1 MPTLTCNKIKIAYEE
16 RGTGDPLIL
25 IMGLSARGAF
35 WEEHVK
41 EYEKHFRCIIVDNR
55 GAGDSDK
62 PEGPYSTKMMADD
75 IADLARHLD
84 LGKYHVAGISMGG
97 AIAQELALNH
107 PDLIRS
113 LVIISKAGQSATP
126 YAVQVF
132 DHFKDMRKVSDP
144 ADFMKLLQL
153 WIFAPPF
160 FESEE
165 ARANL
170 KEGCE
175 TAHEEYMQLH
185 AFLAQADACINHD
198 TVERVSALSK
208 FPTLITVGDED
219 IFTPLKFS
227 EQLTNL
233 SKALSFLFFLKLVT
247 LTTGKILRLS
257 TNQLLSSCSSI
268 NRYLNDFGR
277 YV

>member
-16 RGTGDPLIL
+16 RGSGDPLIL

-75 IADLARHLD
+75 IADLIRGLE
-84 LGKYHVAGISMGG
+84 LGKCHIAGISMGG

-113 LVIISKAGQSATP
+113 LVIISSWAKCDP

-175 TAHEEYMQLH
+175 TAHENYMDLH

-198 TVERVSALSK
+198 TVDRVSALSQ

-227 EQLTNL
+227 EQLNELIEGSELLVLPKTGHAHHWEDLETFNK
-233 SKALSFLFFLKLVT
+233 STAEFMLKH
-247 LTTGKILRLS
+247 
-257 TNQLLSSCSSI
+257 
-268 NRYLNDFGR
+268 
-277 YV
+277 

>member
-1 MPTLTCNKIKIAYEE
+1 MPTAVCNNINIAYEE
-16 RGTGDPLIL
+16 RGSGVPLLL

-41 EYEKHFRCIIVDNR
+41 EYEKHFRCIIIDNR

-75 IADLARHLD
+75 IADLSKQLD
-84 LGKYHVAGISMGG
+84 LGKCHVAGISMVG
-97 AIAQELALNH
+97 AIARELALNH
-107 PDLIRS
+107 PEIIRS
-113 LVIISKAGQSATP
+113 LVIISSWAKCDP
-126 YAVQVF
+126 YAIQVF
-132 DHFKDMRKVSDP
+132 DHFKDMRKISDP

-185 AFLAQADACINHD
+185 AFCAQADACINHD
-198 TVERVSALSK
+198 TVDRVSALSK
-208 FPTLITVGDED
+208 FPTLITVGDQD
-219 IFTPLKFS
+219 IFTPVKFS
-227 EQLTNL
+227 EQLHELIEGSELVILPKTGHAHHWEDLETFNN
-233 SKALSFLFFLKLVT
+233 ATAQFMLKH
-247 LTTGKILRLS
+247 
-257 TNQLLSSCSSI
+257 
-268 NRYLNDFGR
+268 
-277 YV
+277 